1 MVVTAEAP
9 HADIVRVG
17 LVSQPAL
24 RFEAPIGVDV
34 KGEIWSCVE
43 IPGSVDFLGTGKS
56 VRVDAQVDEIRLE
69 NVGAM
74 VTGTGGHMISIN
86 AKVRT
91 QLGKD
96 IGDVVRVAV
105 TPR

>member
-1 MVVTAEAP
+1 M
-9 HADIVRVG
+9 
-17 LVSQPAL
+17 SQPAL

-34 KGEIWSCVE
+34 KGETWSCVE
-43 IPGSVDFLGTGKS
+43 IPGSVDLLGTGKS
-56 VRVDAQVDEIRLE
+56 VRVDAQVDEVRLE

-74 VTGTGGHMISIN
+74 VTGRGGHMISIS
-86 AKVRT
+86 AKVRK

>member
-1 MVVTAEAP
+1 M
-9 HADIVRVG
+9 
-17 LVSQPAL
+17 SQPAL

-34 KGEIWSCVE
+34 KGETWSCVE
-43 IPGSVDFLGTGKS
+43 IPGSVDLFGTGKS
-56 VRVDAQVDEIRLE
+56 VRVDAQVDEVRLE
-69 NVGAM
+69 DVGAM
-74 VTGTGGHMISIN
+74 VTGRGGHMISIS
-86 AKVRT
+86 AKVRK